1 MAAAFAER
9 ERAERGLESVV
20 EIHSA
25 GTNPADEVHT
35 EVVEAM
41 SELDIDMSDRKPRYV
56 VLEDLKE
63 THFLVTMGCSISEF
77 DPAYYGVE
85 SRAWNVPNPEGK
97 EMETVREVRDEIEEL
112 VESLFDEI
120 EETANERTAQKS
132 LSQRVTTAIQDTIPF

>member
-1 MAAAFAER
+1 
-9 ERAERGLESVV
+9 
-20 EIHSA
+20 
-25 GTNPADEVHT
+25 
-35 EVVEAM
+35 
-41 SELDIDMSDRKPRYV
+41 
-56 VLEDLKE
+56 
-63 THFLVTMGCSISEF
+63 MGCSISEF